1 MFTGIIRGL
10 GQVAGWEDRA
20 GGRLL
25 RLLLPPG
32 FPPPAPGGS
41 LAVNG
46 VCLTAEKAEGREV
59 TFHLSRETLERTNLG
74 RLRPR
79 EEVNLEPPL
88 RLGEELGGHLVLGHV
103 DGVGRVEKR
112 EGEEM
117 WFRAPREVLP
127 YLVPKGSVAVDGV
140 SLTVAELAPPL
151 FRVALIPYTLEHTNL
166 GRKKPGEEV
175 NLEADIL
182 AKTVARLIAPYLP
195 GAPRPGTHHSP
206 GFPHPGTHRVPPSGE

>member
-1 MFTGIIRGL
+1 MFTGIVRGL
-10 GQVAGWEDRA
+10 GRVVAAEPRP

-32 FPPPAPGGS
+32 LPPPAPGGS

-46 VCLTAEKAEGREV
+46 VCLTVEEIKDREV
-59 TFHLSRETLERTNLG
+59 GFHLSRETLERTNLG
-74 RLRPR
+74 RLRPG

-103 DGVGRVEKR
+103 DGVGRVERR
-112 EGEEM
+112 EGEKM
-117 WFRAPREVLP
+117 WFSAPPEVLP

-140 SLTVAELAPPL
+140 SLTVADLAPPL
-151 FRVALIPYTLEHTNL
+151 FSAALIPYTLEHTNL
-166 GRKKPGEEV
+166 GRRRPGEEV

-182 AKTVARLIAPYLP
+182 AKTVARLVTPYTPYRQIL
-195 GAPRPGTHHSP
+195 GRQPRSTRP
-206 GFPHPGTHRVPPSGE
+206 RGEA